1 MSNFE
6 SVWNVQQFK
15 QFRLGKKINYVLI
28 PRHFFIIQRLNMQK
42 NLIFYKNVSL
52 ICKICIII
60 YHDRYMTIIT
70 IYVDISNGRHM

>member
-42 NLIFYKNVSL
+42 NLL
-52 ICKICIII
+52 
-60 YHDRYMTIIT
+60 
-70 IYVDISNGRHM
+70 